1 MGKRAIKRPAAA
13 SAPKKRPASA
23 FRPFPLRKRGK
34 DKMGQRRK
42 QAKKVE
48 YVRHGKKTVKSRK
61 ERETWCR
68 NYDSFHGKTA
78 DQMVDLLLEDG
89 VLFGWEGRACPH
101 CGVGTCGA
109 RVHDDNRGPHWR
121 CNSGRLRGKTVN
133 PCTAHPVFK
142 SGGGCQSS
150 SLSTKAKV
158 LFCLTLG
165 MTTAQIHLL
174 AGANHKMME
183 DMSAAVA
190 AARQIYVEKNEPNI
204 VFGDEAQRRW
214 FDVEADESVFR
225 AQLSD
230 DGRSK
235 TWEQWAGVV
244 ERGRPDS
251 LVLWKTQSDG
261 TEANAPGPGAIK
273 KTDWAPFLQSRLE
286 KRKVTLHSDG
296 ARSYKMRASGLV
308 HDHVVHCEKR
318 KKIGRKWVWL
328 KPVHSKVVTHKLPD
342 GSKIRVKAGTQI
354 TDRAW
359 RSIRTLIGTRTDLPG
374 SRRIAASVRSAQF
387 EYWNKGKDMWAA
399 TADAIWEV
407 QPLGQVAYDAEGD
420 GKLTFEEASLMVSG
434 SKLDYHPSKCVK
446 KLVAFADMASN
457 YEGPIDFDK
466 VHELRALGRFKDL
479 QEPLS
484 LKQEPVV
491 PHTMQ
496 IFIVRQKPEDSE
508 CSAYRILKV
517 VSFDKNRVD
526 SATILKCARGEAHKI
541 DYGKNVRA
549 GSIAFQFMLEK
560 LDGYQ
565 MRYFTIKPQRERK
578 QPLEEDERAQ
588 GYTFIRE
595 HGPRSN
601 NRNQFMEWADAGVN
615 REGSKIFGWPAS
627 KVETALRNYQKGRTN
642 AKPISRWSLT
652 LKDFSGWFLN
662 GVLRLM
668 IGTLHTHGVMWVG
681 KSRVGKSNGSKTPAW
696 VHSAYS
702 IQKKG
707 TADEIA
713 FLTVKHMDFFMGEP
727 TTEILPGIFD
737 DGLLQKVSADVLKAF
752 LNPKK
757 EDALLWA
764 RWGGCA
770 FEQGSRRQAVAN
782 ACDRDAEKAALDAA
796 TLNKHGLDLLKRI
809 IAPSLEDVR
818 TEEDFN
824 AILARARVIAVT
836 DLGVHW
842 RVASANLQDG
852 AEFMPWP
859 SPRSPD
865 LFVSEV
871 RDATSPAIRPLPS
884 DYAEK
889 MARSIGCM
897 SNVVAGLDVPTIA
910 TVHVAPI
917 FGDGPARVVSAVGNV
932 SGFVPGAASAPP
944 AAAAASAFSQPPAE
958 LSQEEDAFGFG
969 GGMDEPPEDSS
980 RAASSAQPNIA
991 GRCGELTTE
1000 DQDEQ
1005 LAIFKSLAKAHHGA
1019 FEDLSSPPPVKRARG
1034 LMMGCGGPLSPVDAD
1049 EQRAICASIAAST
1062 HGETID
1068 VEDGDGLS
1076 AELARA

>member
-1 MGKRAIKRPAAA
+1 MA
-13 SAPKKRPASA
+13 SAPAA
-23 FRPFPLRKRGK
+23 
-34 DKMGQRRK
+34 Q
-42 QAKKVE
+42 V
-48 YVRHGKKTVKSRK
+48 
-61 ERETWCR
+61 
-68 NYDSFHGKTA
+68 
-78 DQMVDLLLEDG
+78 
-89 VLFGWEGRACPH
+89 
-101 CGVGTCGA
+101 
-109 RVHDDNRGPHWR
+109 
-121 CNSGRLRGKTVN
+121 
-133 PCTAHPVFK
+133 
-142 SGGGCQSS
+142 QS
-150 SLSTKAKV
+150 
-158 LFCLTLG
+158 
-165 MTTAQIHLL
+165 
-174 AGANHKMME
+174 
-183 DMSAAVA
+183 
-190 AARQIYVEKNEPNI
+190 
-204 VFGDEAQRRW
+204 
-214 FDVEADESVFR
+214 
-225 AQLSD
+225 
-230 DGRSK
+230 
-235 TWEQWAGVV
+235 
-244 ERGRPDS
+244 
-251 LVLWKTQSDG
+251 
-261 TEANAPGPGAIK
+261 
-273 KTDWAPFLQSRLE
+273 
-286 KRKVTLHSDG
+286 
-296 ARSYKMRASGLV
+296 
-308 HDHVVHCEKR
+308 
-318 KKIGRKWVWL
+318 
-328 KPVHSKVVTHKLPD
+328 
-342 GSKIRVKAGTQI
+342 
-354 TDRAW
+354 
-359 RSIRTLIGTRTDLPG
+359 
-374 SRRIAASVRSAQF
+374 
-387 EYWNKGKDMWAA
+387 
-399 TADAIWEV
+399 
-407 QPLGQVAYDAEGD
+407 LGQVAYDAEED

-446 KLVAFADMASN
+446 KDRLAFAGDLSIFDLPLLPIANSSTTKSVAFADMASN

-466 VHELRALGRFKDL
+466 VHELCAQGRFKDL

-541 DYGKNVRA
+541 DYGKNFRA

-560 LDGYQ
+560 LEGYQ
-565 MRYFTIKPQRERK
+565 IRYFTIKPQHERK

-601 NRNQFMEWADAGVN
+601 NRNQFMEWADTEVN

-642 AKPISRWSLT
+642 TKPISRWSLT

-668 IGTLHTHGVMWVG
+668 IGTLHMHGVLWVG
-681 KSRVGKSNGSKTPAW
+681 KSRVGKSNGSKTLAW

-713 FLTVKHMDFFMGEP
+713 FLTVKHMDFFKGEP
-727 TTEILPGIFD
+727 TTEILPGVFD
-737 DGLLQKVSADVLKAF
+737 DGLLQQVSADVLKAF
-752 LNPKK
+752 LNPKE

-770 FEQGSRRQAVAN
+770 FVQGSRRQAVAN
-782 ACDRDAEKAALDAA
+782 PYDRDAEKAALDAA

-818 TEEDFN
+818 AEEDFN
-824 AILARARVIAVT
+824 AILARAHVIVVT

-859 SPRSPD
+859 NPRSPD
-865 LFVSEV
+865 LFVNEV
-871 RDATSPAIRPLPS
+871 RDTTSPAIRPLPS

-889 MARSIGCM
+889 MAWSIGYM
-897 SNVVAGLDVPTIA
+897 SNVVAGLDVSTIA

-958 LSQEEDAFGFG
+958 LSQEEDVFGFG

-980 RAASSAQPNIA
+980 RAASSAQPNIV
-991 GRCGELTTE
+991 GRCGELTKE

-1019 FEDLSSPPPVKRARG
+1019 FEDLSSPPPVRKKKKKKEKEREKR
-1034 LMMGCGGPLSPVDAD
+1034 
-1049 EQRAICASIAAST
+1049 
-1062 HGETID
+1062 
-1068 VEDGDGLS
+1068 
-1076 AELARA
+1076 

>member
-1 MGKRAIKRPAAA
+1 
-13 SAPKKRPASA
+13 
-23 FRPFPLRKRGK
+23 
-34 DKMGQRRK
+34 
-42 QAKKVE
+42 
-48 YVRHGKKTVKSRK
+48 
-61 ERETWCR
+61 
-68 NYDSFHGKTA
+68 
-78 DQMVDLLLEDG
+78 
-89 VLFGWEGRACPH
+89 
-101 CGVGTCGA
+101 
-109 RVHDDNRGPHWR
+109 
-121 CNSGRLRGKTVN
+121 
-133 PCTAHPVFK
+133 
-142 SGGGCQSS
+142 
-150 SLSTKAKV
+150 
-158 LFCLTLG
+158 
-165 MTTAQIHLL
+165 MTTAQMHLL
-174 AGANHKMME
+174 TGANHNMIE
-183 DMSAAVA
+183 DMGAAAA
-190 AARQIYVEKNEPNI
+190 AARQIYVEKNEHNI

-235 TWEQWAGVV
+235 TREQWAGVV

-261 TEANAPGPGAIK
+261 TGANAPGPGAIK
-273 KTDWAPFLQSRLE
+273 KTDWAPLLKSRLK
-286 KRKVTLHSDG
+286 KRKVILHSDG
-296 ARSYKMRASGLV
+296 ARSYKMRASGLAR
-308 HDHVVHCEKR
+308 DHVVHCKKR
-318 KKIGRKWVWL
+318 EKIGRKWVWL
-328 KPVHSKVVTHKLPD
+328 KPVYSMAVTHKLPD

-354 TDRAW
+354 IDRAW
-359 RSIRTLIGTRTDLPG
+359 RSIKTFIGTRTDLPG
-374 SRRIAASVRSAQF
+374 SRRLAASVRSAQF

-407 QPLGQVAYDAEGD
+407 MDAVQSLGQVACDAEGG

-446 KLVAFADMASN
+446 KDRLAFAGGLSIFDLPLLPIANSSATKLVAFADMVSN

-466 VHELRALGRFKDL
+466 VHELCAQGRFKDL

-491 PHTMQ
+491 PCTMQ
-496 IFIVRQKPEDSE
+496 IFIVRRKPEDSE

-541 DYGKNVRA
+541 DYGKNFRA

-560 LDGYQ
+560 LEGYQ
-565 MRYFTIKPQRERK
+565 IRWARSRK

-601 NRNQFMEWADAGVN
+601 NRNQFMEWADTEVN

-668 IGTLHTHGVMWVG
+668 IGTLHVHGVLWVG
-681 KSRVGKSNGSKTPAW
+681 KSRVGKSNGSKTLAW

-707 TADEIA
+707 TADDIA
-713 FLTVKHMDFFMGEP
+713 FLTVKQLDFFKGEP
-727 TTEILPGIFD
+727 TAEILPGIFD

-752 LNPKK
+752 LNPKE
-757 EDALLWA
+757 EDALLRA
-764 RWGGCA
+764 RRGGCA
-770 FEQGSRRQAVAN
+770 LEQGSCRQAVAN
-782 ACDRDAEKAALDAA
+782 PYDRDAEKAALDAA

-809 IAPSLEDVR
+809 IAPSLGDAR

-824 AILARARVIAVT
+824 AILARAHVIVVT

-852 AEFMPWP
+852 AELMPWP
-859 SPRSPD
+859 NPRSPD

-871 RDATSPAIRPLPS
+871 RDTTSPAIRPLPS

-889 MARSIGCM
+889 MACSIGYM

-910 TVHVAPI
+910 TVRVAPI

-944 AAAAASAFSQPPAE
+944 AAAAASTSSQPPAE
-958 LSQEEDAFGFG
+958 LSQEEDVFGFG
-969 GGMDEPPEDSS
+969 GGLDETPEDCS
-980 RAASSAQPNIA
+980 RAASSAQPNNA
-991 GRCGELTTE
+991 GRCGELTKE

-1005 LAIFKSLAKAHHGA
+1005 LAIFKSLTKAHHGA
-1019 FEDLSSPPPVKRARG
+1019 FEDLSSPPPVKRA
-1034 LMMGCGGPLSPVDAD
+1034 MGA
-1049 EQRAICASIAAST
+1049 
-1062 HGETID
+1062 H
-1068 VEDGDGLS
+1068 DGLRWS
-1076 AELARA
+1076 VVTRGCR